1 MKQTITLILAVYVIV
16 YVCITV
22 YNRPNLEF
30 FYATNN
36 IAPNSPRYVRAN
48 FQNNGIMVGWAHPQ
62 PFQNVIHYEIHIK
75 DIRNE
80 FNTIKPRIITQ
91 GLNSSNP
98 TAIVRDSGIVG
109 NNQYKVSMKAV
120 GKDGK
125 SKFSNSVLVSTTNT
139 SSNNISLSQGTISSL
154 DQETRR
160 FKEQEAEQNIQ
171 NKAISNLKK
180 RVDDLRNDIVILKNK
195 EKEEYRSIYNRV
207 SPDDSISQLPNSV
220 KDRLGLGLPS
230 EIDINFTIDPTL

>member
-16 YVCITV
+16 YVCITI
-22 YNRPNLEF
+22 YNKPNLEF
-30 FYATNN
+30 FYATNDLN
-36 IAPNSPRYVRAN
+36 PPAPKHVRADY
-48 FQNNGIMVGWAHPQ
+48 QNNGLKVGWAHPQ

-80 FNTIKPRIITQ
+80 FNTIPIKVITE
-91 GLNSSNP
+91 GMNSSNP
-98 TAIVRDSGIVG
+98 TTIVRDSGIVG

-125 SKFSNSVLVSTTNT
+125 SNFSNTVLVSTSNT
-139 SSNNISLSQGTISSL
+139 SSENISLSDNTIKSL
-154 DQETRR
+154 DMETQR

-171 NKAISNLKK
+171 NKAIANLKK
-180 RVDDLRNDIVILKNK
+180 RVDNLRNDIVILKNK
-195 EKEEYRSIYNRV
+195 EKEEYRSVYNRV
-207 SPDDSISQLPNSV
+207 GMDDSISQLPNSV

>member
-16 YVCITV
+16 YVCITI
-22 YNRPNLEF
+22 YNKPNLEF
-30 FYATNN
+30 FYAENN
-36 IAPNSPRYVRAN
+36 VGPGSPRYVRADY
-48 FQNNGIMVGWAHPQ
+48 QNGGLKVGWAHPQ
-62 PFQNVIHYEIHIK
+62 PFQNITHYEIHVK

-80 FNTIKPRIITQ
+80 FNAIKPRIITE
-91 GLNSSNP
+91 GINSSNP

-120 GKDGK
+120 SKDGK
-125 SKFSNSVLVSTTNT
+125 SKFSNSVLVSTTQT
-139 SSNNISLSQGTISSL
+139 SSNNISLSDSTVNSL
-154 DQETRR
+154 DEETRR
-160 FKEQEAEQNIQ
+160 FKEQEGEQNIQ
-171 NKAISNLKK
+171 NKAIANLKK
-180 RVDDLRNDIVILKNK
+180 RVDTLRNDIVILKNK

-207 SPDDSISQLPNSV
+207 DMDDSISQLPNSV